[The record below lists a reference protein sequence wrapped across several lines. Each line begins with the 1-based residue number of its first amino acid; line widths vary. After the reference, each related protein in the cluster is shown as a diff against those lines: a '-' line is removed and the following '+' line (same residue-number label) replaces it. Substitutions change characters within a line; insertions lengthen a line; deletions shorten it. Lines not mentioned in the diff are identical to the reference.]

1 MHFLAMYQKVAKQ
14 YNHNFSPKV
23 VAALHKLDLNTHDG
37 KDHDDK
43 TIAVAKDARKALEY
57 HYVELQKEVIKY
69 PENSKEEK
77 DAKELALAVR
87 KVDAEVKKVE
97 NSAKGKVAD
106 ASDNPVIIKT
116 NFLSQ
121 YQGLV
126 RSCKTPLDSEL
137 INVFTRLDENKDPK
151 KTSDLCK
158 KAKVRIDSEMLQAK
172 TLQTKAKDS
181 KARGELAKLEKGLK
195 DLRDGVKNHDAKN
208 FLLNKHIL

>member
-14 YNHNFSPKV
+14 YNHLFSPKV

-57 HYVELQKEVIKY
+57 YYVELQKEVIKY

-121 YQGLV
+121 YQALV

-137 INVFTRLDENKDPK
+137 INVFTRLDENKDPR
-151 KTSDLCK
+151 KTTDLCK